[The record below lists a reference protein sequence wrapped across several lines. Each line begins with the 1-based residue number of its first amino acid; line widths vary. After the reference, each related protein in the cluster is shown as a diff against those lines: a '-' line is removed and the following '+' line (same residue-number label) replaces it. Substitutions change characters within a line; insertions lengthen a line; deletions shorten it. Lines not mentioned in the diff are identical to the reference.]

1 MSECSLVT
9 DCHSGM
15 SELKPVLSSR
25 TSGLHQQPL
34 KSELKLGM
42 DMSQLP
48 SLDSQRVD
56 LMGLVPPPPG
66 GDLQRRITAC
76 EARLASTDPHAS
88 IDSNIMLPRY
98 QGMSELRFAPDPRL
112 PPSPSSFPPY
122 TGCTPHSNMA
132 ILEQGR
138 ALSTLSLPVTRNT
151 YNIITPHNLLGSP
164 PNTAPSYLNP
174 TPSPATLPSSFLYPH
189 LSQSSQYPPYDGR
202 SLDFL
207 SPSRLASPA
216 PPSGA
221 YLQPGLHDPK
231 DAEKPR
237 DQQLF
242 SLHTPEPHDGSD
254 QGSVWRPY

>member
-1 MSECSLVT
+1 MSECSLAT
-9 DCHSGM
+9 DRHM

-25 TSGLHQQPL
+25 TSGGLNQLPL
-34 KSELKLGM
+34 KTEL
-42 DMSQLP
+42 SQLT
-48 SLDSQRVD
+48 SLDSQRID
-56 LMGLVPPPPG
+56 LMPLVPPG

-98 QGMSELRFAPDPRL
+98 QGMSELRFPADPRL

-132 ILEQGR
+132 ILEQSR

-151 YNIITPHNLLGSP
+151 YNIISPHNLLGSP

-174 TPSPATLPSSFLYPH
+174 TPTPATLPSSFLYPH
-189 LSQSSQYPPYDGR
+189 LSQSQYPPYDGR

-242 SLHTPEPHDGSD
+242 GLHTPEPHDGSD